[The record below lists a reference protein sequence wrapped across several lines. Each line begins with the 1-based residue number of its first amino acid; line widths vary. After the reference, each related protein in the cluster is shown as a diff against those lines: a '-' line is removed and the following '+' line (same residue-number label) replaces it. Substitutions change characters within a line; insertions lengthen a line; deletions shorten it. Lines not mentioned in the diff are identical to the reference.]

1 MTHTFDAVYE
11 DGVLKPAG
19 PLPLKEHA
27 TVRVT
32 IEPVL
37 SWAQATAGMIPWK
50 GTSEEL
56 QRFLED
62 ADFDSLPDAEQ
73 L

>member
-11 DGVLKPAG
+11 DGVLKPSR

-56 QRFLED
+56 QRFLEEP
-62 ADFDSLPDAEQ
+62 DFDSLPDAEQ